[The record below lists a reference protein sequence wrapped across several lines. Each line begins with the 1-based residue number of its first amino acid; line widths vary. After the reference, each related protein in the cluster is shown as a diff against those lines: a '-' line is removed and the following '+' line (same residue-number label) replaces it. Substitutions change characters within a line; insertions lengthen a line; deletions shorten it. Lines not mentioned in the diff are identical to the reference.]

1 MTGTHAGRIRRT
13 RATVRE
19 RSRAE
24 NHPDVLGVMLH
35 DCNQI
40 GEIRDVAG
48 LFATAAQA
56 GIVSGL
62 KYRAAPAGIFRSGNR
77 GRSLHRNR
85 VRALASTVEIV

>member
-1 MTGTHAGRIRRT
+1 MTGTRRADSPNT
-13 RATVRE
+13 RKLVRE

-24 NHPDVLGVMLH
+24 NHPDVLGVVVR
-35 DCNQI
+35 DCNRI

-62 KYRAAPAGIFRSGNR
+62 KYRRAGGDFSQW
-77 GRSLHRNR
+77 
-85 VRALASTVEIV
+85 